1 MSSTPSRPKS
11 GLRRK
16 AAAVAGATALLVGG
30 GIATATTASAGPN
43 CASGYHCVFY
53 GGIGTSAGHAF
64 YNSDPN
70 FTDNYFDGTSNN
82 INDNVWSASNSSSG
96 GYESHYYYDTGYS
109 GGLVFCVN
117 PGSAVNYDRLSD
129 DGVDGNHIGQ
139 RDEAS
144 SLLMRPSTTISCF

>member
-1 MSSTPSRPKS
+1 MSSNQTRPKS

-16 AAAVAGATALLVGG
+16 LAAVAGATALLVGG
-30 GIATATTASAGPN
+30 GIATASTASAGPN

-53 GGIGTSAGHAF
+53 NGLGTQGHAF
-64 YNSDPN
+64 YNSDPD
-70 FTDNYFDGTSNN
+70 FTNDTFDGTSMS
-82 INDNVWSASNSSSG
+82 INDNVWAASNSSSG
-96 GYESHYYYDTGYS
+96 GYESHYYYDVNYG

-117 PGSAVNYDRLSD
+117 PGSAVNSDRLSD
-129 DGVDGNHIGQ
+129 DGVDGNHNGQ